1 MNELQDIFE
10 AYSLASPDKN
20 NLDILQKFIAEYP
33 QFERELLE
41 YAKERAMLKFELET
55 ELSEAEKMRVAELTR
70 RNFRKYWAEKTAQ
83 SQQIESLT
91 GEAKKLGMRKSEF
104 AKRIGLNA
112 VQLYNLE
119 IRAYVFSTVPK
130 SLIEKV
136 AETLNTAK
144 ETVAAFLSQPPSL
157 AANFKSRTRPEDFK
171 QISFTDAIKQ
181 DDTLSAEEKERL
193 LNLE

>member
-1 MNELQDIFE
+1 MNDLQDIFE
-10 AYSLASPDKN
+10 AYSLATPQGN
-20 NLDILQKFIAEYP
+20 NLDVLQKFVAKYP

-55 ELSEAEKMRVAELTR
+55 ELSEAEKVQVAELTR
-70 RNFRKYWAEKTAQ
+70 RNFQKFWAEKTAQ

-91 GEAKKLGMRKSEF
+91 GAAKKLGMRKKEF
-104 AKRIGLNA
+104 ASRIGLNA

-119 IRAYVFSTVPK
+119 IRAFVFSTVPQT
-130 SLIEKV
+130 LIEKV
-136 AETLNTAK
+136 AETLQTTREA
-144 ETVAAFLSQPPSL
+144 VVAFLRQPPSL

-181 DDTLSAEEKERL
+181 DDTLSAAEKERL